1 MPNLATLLQLAFY
14 EIQAPFRRHE
24 QGGDTDIGAD
34 LARWALAG
42 RRSKSRAH
50 ARTTESDGFVPPIL
64 EMILEDGADHRIAVE
79 EESSEFHG
87 MSSGRRMDRHTICRE
102 ELLQA

>member
-1 MPNLATLLQLAFY
+1 
-14 EIQAPFRRHE
+14 
-24 QGGDTDIGAD
+24 
-34 LARWALAG
+34 
-42 RRSKSRAH
+42 
-50 ARTTESDGFVPPIL
+50 
-64 EMILEDGADHRIAVE
+64 MILEDGADHRIAVE